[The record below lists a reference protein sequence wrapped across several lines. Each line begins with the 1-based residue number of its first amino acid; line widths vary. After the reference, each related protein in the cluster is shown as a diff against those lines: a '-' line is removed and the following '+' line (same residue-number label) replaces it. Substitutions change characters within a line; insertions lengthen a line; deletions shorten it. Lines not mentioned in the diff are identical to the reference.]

1 MKKCANIRNSNS
13 TWLKKKNKNWTFNSQ
28 KDRRLENLDGTSIW
42 RTYHN
47 DVLGITNAE
56 FFAPVIANY
65 MEKN

>member
-1 MKKCANIRNSNS
+1 MAK
-13 TWLKKKNKNWTFNSQ
+13 KKKNKNWTFNSQ
-28 KDRRLENLDGTSIW
+28 KDRCLENLDGTSIW